1 MRQRSTQFKIL
12 HNWKNNAHKKRG
24 AEYSVLVWINP
35 HESLMPY
42 HNILLNIVILNLIS
56 NACEGSDGKVQI
68 IVWGVKGGNL
78 SFLDV

>member
-1 MRQRSTQFKIL
+1 
-12 HNWKNNAHKKRG
+12 
-24 AEYSVLVWINP
+24 
-35 HESLMPY
+35 MPY